1 MKCSRCQH
9 ENEMGAIFCEEC
21 AAPLARPCSNCGR
34 QLSATAKFC
43 PACAHPTGLSAAAPA
58 AQRFRS
64 PESYTPKHLAEK
76 ILTSKSALEGER
88 KLVTVLFADLKGS
101 MELLANR
108 DPEEAR
114 KILDPVL
121 ERMMEAVH
129 RYEGM
134 VNQVMGD
141 GIMALF
147 GAPLAHEDHAVRACY
162 AALRMQESVRQYA
175 DEVRRSH
182 GAVVKI
188 RVGLNS
194 GEVVVRSI
202 GSDLHMDYTA
212 VGQTTHLAARM
223 EQMAMPGSVLLTPD
237 ALRLAEGFV
246 AVKPLGPVNVKGLS
260 EPVEVFELEAMGS
273 FRTHF
278 DRSRARGLSAFVG
291 RDREM
296 AALDAALERA
306 RGGSGQVVGVVAEA
320 GTGKSRL
327 CAEFVESCRARGIPI
342 LEGRG
347 VAHGKAIAM
356 LPMLEMW
363 RAFYEI
369 RDGDGPETTRAKI
382 AGRLLQMDESFGE
395 VLPFVFDLFGV
406 PDPANPSPAIDP
418 EQRQKRIHGVLKR
431 ILHDPAHGGL
441 RVILLEDLHWFD
453 GASDAYL
460 ETTVDSMPAT
470 HDLLLVTF
478 RPEYQARWIQ
488 RSYYQQLPLQPLDP
502 EAIRAL
508 LRDQLGED
516 PSVAALPEII
526 HARTNGNP
534 FFIEEVVQSL
544 VEGGQLVG
552 GRGAYR
558 LATPVDTLQVPA
570 SVQAVLSSR
579 IDQLPEREKQVLQ
592 TAAVIGKTFG
602 EALLS
607 RVMASVTAIDETALG
622 ASLSAL
628 AAAEFLYEAALYP
641 QLEYSFKHPL
651 TQEVAQRSQLRE
663 RRGRVHAAVAQA
675 LTEVGGNLDERA
687 AEIARHWDEA
697 GAASK
702 AARWHRHAAEWAGLS
717 DPRESLRHWRR
728 VRELAPGV
736 EDAGERSN
744 LAIHACDQILSF
756 GWRMGGS
763 EEEAASAFAEGRA
776 LVESLGDRAALALLV
791 GRYGLMRFSVAGS
804 ASDYARYGE
813 EAALLARDCGDPK
826 LRAAIGTLAAYGHFH
841 AGEGRAALE
850 WSARVLDEVGSDNVL
865 GKELAGC
872 SPRAGALHVCAQALM
887 FLGRLTEAWD
897 QVSAAERVVEES
909 RELEV
914 FTWMQVTRAL
924 LEYTCGRAESGL
936 EHGRRSLEIAEKLD
950 NEASRMAAYAA
961 LGLANLV
968 EGQPAAARDAF
979 RESATIARDRRVVRA
994 LLPLVL
1000 AGLAEAHLAL
1010 GEPTEAVA
1018 TAREGIDLGNT
1029 GGCLY
1034 NEALAQ
1040 LALAA
1045 ALLATDCVGPRAEI
1059 ESALERAEHLVA
1071 SIEGRAL
1078 SPRILELRGRL
1089 AAAVGDA
1096 PSSDRTFREALDLYR
1111 AIGATGHAER
1121 LARELDA

>member
-1 MKCSRCQH
+1 MKCPRCQH
-9 ENEMGAIFCEEC
+9 ENPGDAVFCEEC
-21 AAPLARPCSNCGR
+21 GSRLKGACADCGT
-34 QLSATAKFC
+34 ATWLDAKFC
-43 PACAHPTGLSAAAPA
+43 KTCGQPIALRPPA
-58 AQRFRS
+58 ATAVTF
-64 PESYTPKHLAEK
+64 PPPASYTPKHLAEK

-101 MELLANR
+101 MELLADR

-129 RYEGM
+129 RYEGT

-162 AALRMQESVRQYA
+162 AALRMQESVKQYA

-188 RVGLNS
+188 RVGMNS

-202 GSDLHMDYTA
+202 GSDLRMDYTA

-223 EQMAMPGSVLLTPD
+223 EQMAMPGSVLLTAD

-246 AVKPLGPVNVKGLS
+246 EVKPLGPVNVKGLS
-260 EPVEVFELEAMGS
+260 EPVEVFDLEAVGS
-273 FRTHF
+273 FRTRF
-278 DRSRARGLSAFVG
+278 DRSRARGLSVFVG

-306 RGGSGQVVGVVAEA
+306 RGGSGHVVGVVAEA

-327 CAEFVESCRARGIPI
+327 CAEFVESCRARGIPV

-347 VAHGKAIAM
+347 VAHGKAIPM
-356 LPMLEMW
+356 LPMLEVW

-369 RDGDGPETTRAKI
+369 GDDDGPETTRAKI
-382 AGRLLQMDESFGE
+382 ADRLLRLDDSFHE
-395 VLPFVFDLFGV
+395 MLPFVFDLFGV
-406 PDPANPSPAIDP
+406 PDPTNPSPAIDP

-431 ILHDPAHGGL
+431 VLHNPAYRGL
-441 RVILLEDLHWFD
+441 QVILLEDLHWFD

-460 ETTVDSMPAT
+460 ETTVENMPAT
-470 HDLLLVTF
+470 SNLLLVTF
-478 RPEYQARWIQ
+478 RPEYQAPWMERP
-488 RSYYQQLPLQPLDP
+488 YYQRLPLQPLDP
-502 EAIRAL
+502 EAIHAL
-508 LRDQLGED
+508 LHDQLGQD
-516 PSVAALPEII
+516 PSVATLPQII
-526 HARTNGNP
+526 HARTKGNP
-534 FFIEEVVQSL
+534 FFVEEVVQSL
-544 VEGGQLVG
+544 VEGGQLTG

-558 LATPVDTLQVPA
+558 MAMPVEALQVPA
-570 SVQAVLSSR
+570 SVHAVLSSR
-579 IDQLPEREKQVLQ
+579 IDRLPEHEKEVLQ
-592 TAAVIGKTFG
+592 TAAVIGKTFD
-602 EALLS
+602 EALLG
-607 RVMASVTAIDETALG
+607 RVISSVTAIDETALG
-622 ASLSAL
+622 PALSTLAS
-628 AAAEFLYEAALYP
+628 AEFLYEAALYP

-663 RRGRVHAAVAQA
+663 RRVRVHAAVAHA
-675 LTEVGGNLDERA
+675 LAEAGGNLDERA
-687 AEIARHWDEA
+687 AEIAQHWDQA
-697 GAASK
+697 GDAGNAT
-702 AARWHRHAAEWAGLS
+702 RWHRRAAEWAGLS

-728 VRELAPGV
+728 VRELASGV
-736 EDAGERSN
+736 EDASERTT
-744 LAIHACDQILSF
+744 LALLACDQVLSL

-763 EEEAASAFAEGRA
+763 EEEAAAAFAEGRA
-776 LVESLGDRAALALLV
+776 LVESLGDRPALALLV
-791 GRYGLMRFSVAGS
+791 GRYGLIRFSVAGS
-804 ASDYARYGE
+804 ARDYARYGE
-813 EAALLARDCGDPK
+813 EAALLARACGDPK
-826 LRAAIGTLAAYGHFH
+826 LRAAIGTLPAYGHFH

-850 WSARVLDEVGSDNVL
+850 WTARVLDEVGSDNVL
-865 GKELAGC
+865 GKEFVGY
-872 SPRAGALHVCAQALM
+872 SPRAGALHVRAQALM
-887 FLGRLTEAWD
+887 FLGRLTEAWS
-897 QVSAAERVVEES
+897 QIGVAQRVVEES

-914 FTWMQVTRAL
+914 FTWMQITRAL
-924 LEYTCGRAESGL
+924 LEYTCGRPESGL

-950 NEASRMAAYAA
+950 NEACRMAAYAA

-968 EGQPAAARDAF
+968 AGQPTAARDTF

-1010 GEPTEAVA
+1010 GEPTEAVT
-1018 TAREGIDLGNT
+1018 TAREGIDLGSA

-1045 ALLATDCVGPRAEI
+1045 ALLATDGVLPRAEI
-1059 ESALERAEHLVA
+1059 ESALKRAEHLVA
-1071 SIEGRAL
+1071 AIEGRAL

-1089 AAAVGDA
+1089 AAAVGDV
-1096 PSSDRTFREALDLYR
+1096 PSSDRTLREALDLYR
-1111 AIGATGHAER
+1111 TIGATGHAER